1 MKMNAWMKVGAIGF
15 AASLFAAGCVVTSTT
30 DNGDGGSVG
39 GSGGSTGGS
48 GGSTGG
54 TAGSGGSTGGTGG
67 SATGGT
73 GGAITCNPSDPQ
85 NSKCD
90 TCMQTTCCSE
100 WEACQ
105 NDSTCLNEFGCI
117 KQCVDKQLTS
127 DGGTPD
133 VGSCAGQCAQ
143 GGTIATTTNDLV
155 ICVRNTEAGNSCDFD
170 CFGGG

>member
-30 DNGDGGSVG
+30 DNGDGGSFG

-54 TAGSGGSTGGTGG
+54 TAG
-67 SATGGT
+67 
-73 GGAITCNPSDPQ
+73 AITCNPQDPQ

-90 TCMQTTCCSE
+90 TCMQTTCCNE

-105 NDSTCLNEFGCI
+105 NDATCRTEFGCI
-117 KQCVDKQLTS
+117 KQCVDAQLAS

-133 VGSCAGQCAQ
+133 VASCAGQCAQ
-143 GGTIATTTNDLV
+143 GSVIVQQTNDLV
-155 ICVRNTEAGNSCDFD
+155 ACVKNTEAGSSCDFD